1 MAQDRTVQC
10 DTTASFVPA
19 GGAAVSQVYE
29 QSQTLAFVREVRTPS
44 PVLITDGPTTV
55 AMYAGRWDFRLV
67 GSGGSVTCSNM
78 AISLTGNIT
87 GDCLRVAV
95 TPVTRPVPNNRP
107 GGVISGVRWRTR
119 SAFTVSGLVD
129 RRSADDSGYGRRD
142 SRHDAG
148 STRSTI
154 VADSN
159 PNDLSMTGEMLVAHI
174 SATGTWE
181 SGGAAAAGGAQL
193 DGTFAAKHR

>member
-87 GDCLRVAV
+87 GDCCAGRSHL
-95 TPVTRPVPNNRP
+95 VTRPVPNNRP
-107 GGVISGVRWRTR
+107 GGVKSGVRWRTR
-119 SAFTVSGLVD
+119 SAFTVTGLVD
-129 RRSADDSGYGRRD
+129 RRQQTTAGTAGGTVVTRWI
-142 SRHDAG
+142 DAI
-148 STRSTI
+148 TI

-159 PNDLSMTGEMLVAHI
+159 PNDLSITGEMLSPI

-181 SGGAAAAGGAQL
+181 SGVGTGGAP
-193 DGTFAAKHR
+193 